1 MADKTIPL
9 SVRMTADDMAMLSAL
24 QIADAVTPSEKLRR
38 LVRMA
43 YRQRQASRDFAEA
56 QAMEQER
63 FQPLLN
69 RIRALEARHRVHSE
83 LLLHVIGWLPD
94 MNAAAVTAIP
104 HGGQAGEDRGEAVL
118 AEAEAAVAERV
129 FGLMLTALNFSLSP
143 KAHCYRPE
151 AVTGKLPPIVE
162 IARLL
167 DRDTPNQKGK

>member
-1 MADKTIPL
+1 MADKSIPL
-9 SVRMTADDMAMLSAL
+9 SVRMTTEDMAMLSAL

-38 LVRMA
+38 LVRTA
-43 YRQRQASRDFAEA
+43 WRQRQASRDFAEA
-56 QAMEQER
+56 LAMEQER

-104 HGGQAGEDRGEAVL
+104 SSGKPSDDGGPGALE
-118 AEAEAAVAERV
+118 EAEEAVAERV

-151 AVTGKLPPIVE
+151 AVTGKLPAIVE

-167 DRDTPNQKGK
+167 DRDTLSQKGK